1 MGNEKIDFYF
11 EETGEYAPRE
21 GYPVVQRNNI
31 AAIVKFQNQYLLLFW
46 NEVAYDG
53 SLITGGIDEGE
64 DKEEAAR
71 REVMEESGYYDIK
84 SITKVEAVNVSR
96 FFVEHKGQNREA
108 FYFPYLV
115 ELNSLSQNEID
126 EYEKKEHSCKW
137 IDRED
142 LDSIVLF
149 ENHRKML
156 NKALEVTDSK
166 DNKQK
171 VKNLSSIKS

>member
-53 SLITGGIDEGE
+53 SLITGWLDEGE

-71 REVMEESGYYDIK
+71 REVM
-84 SITKVEAVNVSR
+84 
-96 FFVEHKGQNREA
+96 
-108 FYFPYLV
+108 
-115 ELNSLSQNEID
+115 
-126 EYEKKEHSCKW
+126 
-137 IDRED
+137 
-142 LDSIVLF
+142 
-149 ENHRKML
+149 
-156 NKALEVTDSK
+156 
-166 DNKQK
+166 
-171 VKNLSSIKS
+171 